1 MTPIT
6 SMPEQGQVSPTSHQR
21 CHQKRPQRLSV
32 WHYRRNGIYYLR
44 VRPRGCSTRSAT
56 VSLRTTDRPTAM
68 TLSQDILQALAL
80 FHLDRYEAD
89 WPILKERL
97 LEIAHDTLSGAHDDD
112 SLSAYDMIYGDL
124 SEYLAEAAAKA
135 SLNVDQHKALGIGR
149 EIVKAAQER
158 LKGNTKPLIGIIER
172 LESAEVCAAPAAQA
186 SSSLSVSASTDP
198 ITFEALAEM
207 FTKERRGNVE
217 DSTLRAIQSNCR
229 TLSKLL
235 GNLDIKTH
243 TRADMMALKEKVVA
257 GRKSLTIN
265 KLLTQLSTVMD
276 WAKNNG
282 HIERAFD
289 KGLKIERGAE
299 SDRKPFSRSQVAT
312 IMAHANGLPSS
323 DWKRWALSLG
333 VLTGARIG
341 ELYQLTQGDVKQVNG
356 ITVIDINKDEQGK
369 TLKNDFS
376 VRQVPLVD
384 GTHEF
389 SLTAFLEWVAGEPGK
404 LFKAKAHYFNKPL
417 NDALRE
423 PLGLA
428 AGSDQSFHSLR
439 HSLSGLLKAAATP
452 EVIAQSIT
460 GHSSGNITYD
470 LYAGSQRVPVE
481 TLHAALRNA
490 FEAAIR

>member
-1 MTPIT
+1 MTT
-6 SMPEQGQVSPTSHQR
+6 VSAMPEQGQVSPASHQR
-21 CHQKRPQRLSV
+21 CHQKRSQRLSV

-68 TLSQDILQALAL
+68 TLSRDILQALAV
-80 FHLDRYEAD
+80 FHLDRPEAD
-89 WPILKERL
+89 WPPLKERL
-97 LEIAHDTLSGAHDDD
+97 LDIAHDTLSGANDDN
-112 SLSAYDMIYGDL
+112 SLSAYDMIYDDL
-124 SEYLAEAAAKA
+124 SASLSEAAAKA
-135 SLNVDQHKALGIGR
+135 PLSVEQHKALCIGR

-172 LESAEVCAAPAAQA
+172 LESTDVSAATAQA
-186 SSSLSVSASTDP
+186 SASISVVTSAEPVSFKD
-198 ITFEALAEM
+198 LAEM
-207 FTKERRGNVE
+207 FISERRGNVE

-229 TLSKLL
+229 TLSGLL
-235 GNLDIKTH
+235 GNLNIKTH
-243 TRADMMALKEKVVA
+243 TRADMVALKEKIA
-257 GRKSLTIN
+257 EGRKPLTVN

-282 HIERAFD
+282 HIERTFD

-299 SDRKPFSRSQVAT
+299 SDRKPFSRDQVAT
-312 IMAHANGLPSS
+312 IMTYANGLPAA

-341 ELYQLTQGDVKQVNG
+341 ELYQLTQGDVKQVGG

-384 GTHEF
+384 GAHGF
-389 SLTAFLEWVAGEPGK
+389 SLEAFIAWVTGEPGK

-470 LYAGSQRVPVE
+470 LYAGSQRVPVD
-481 TLHAALRNA
+481 TLHDALRTA
-490 FEAAIR
+490 FEKAIR

>member
-1 MTPIT
+1 
-6 SMPEQGQVSPTSHQR
+6 
-21 CHQKRPQRLSV
+21 
-32 WHYRRNGIYYLR
+32 
-44 VRPRGCSTRSAT
+44 
-56 VSLRTTDRPTAM
+56 M
-68 TLSQDILQALAL
+68 TLSQDILKALAL
-80 FHLDRYEAD
+80 FHLDRPNANWGD
-89 WPILKERL
+89 LKARL
-97 LEIAHDTLSGAHDDD
+97 LEVAHSILGQASNDDD
-112 SLSAYDMIYGDL
+112 LSAYDMIYEDL
-124 SEYLAEAAAKA
+124 SVSLVEAAAKA
-135 SLNVDQHKALGIGR
+135 PLSIVQHKALGIGR
-149 EIVKAAQER
+149 EIVKASQER
-158 LKGNTKPLIGIIER
+158 LKGNTKPLIGIVER
-172 LESAEVCAAPAAQA
+172 LESVEPCQAPTERGAL
-186 SSSLSVSASTDP
+186 SLSVGAPTGP
-198 ITFEALAEM
+198 ITFEVLAEL
-207 FTKERRGNVE
+207 FISERRGNVE
-217 DSTLRAIQSNCR
+217 NSTLRAIQSNCR
-229 TLSKLL
+229 TLSSLL
-235 GNLDIKTH
+235 GDLDIKAH
-243 TRADMMALKEKVVA
+243 TRADMVTLKEKITE
-257 GRKSLTIN
+257 GRKPLTVN

-299 SDRKPFSRSQVAT
+299 SDRKPFSANQVAT
-312 IMAHANGLPSS
+312 IMAYANGLPAD

-341 ELYQLTQGDVKQVNG
+341 ELYQLTQADVKQVG
-356 ITVIDINKDEQGK
+356 EVTIIDINKDEQGK

-384 GTHEF
+384 GVHGF
-389 SLTAFLEWVAGEPGK
+389 SLGAFLEWVAGEPGK

-423 PLGLA
+423 PLGLT

-490 FEAAIR
+490 FEAVIR